1 MPTPNTLSTDAAVA
15 VLMAPGCEEVE
26 ALAVVDCLYRAGIRA
41 DLIAVSDSETIES
54 SHSIRIVC
62 DLLLSEAV
70 LADYALLFLPGGMP
84 GTLVLADSP
93 VVADELERRVRA
105 SGPVAAICAAP
116 SILADR
122 GLLDGRRATANPSF
136 MDALR
141 AGGATALEDPV
152 VVDGE
157 ILTSRGMGTSAEL
170 GLALVRHMLGDD
182 AAAAVATGI
191 VYQG

>member
-1 MPTPNTLSTDAAVA
+1 M
-15 VLMAPGCEEVE
+15 MALGCEEVE
-26 ALAVVDCLYRAGIRA
+26 AFAVVDCLYRAGIRA

-122 GLLDGRRATANPSF
+122 GLLDGRRATANPKDCFSF
-136 MDALR
+136 IKSL
-141 AGGATALEDPV
+141 P
-152 VVDGE
+152 
-157 ILTSRGMGTSAEL
+157 INIFQFIQ
-170 GLALVRHMLGDD
+170 DD
-182 AAAAVATGI
+182 HSIRQCSKTI
-191 VYQG
+191 